1 MKFGTIKSKIDTI
14 LVESYGKDSFKKNIS
29 TFKQVVLSNKK
40 LNKLF
45 FIYDNLTTN
54 KGLSESV
61 AKEYL
66 QESIDYS
73 KTIKLSNK
81 DIQPLNEWLKNV
93 VCENKYVDV
102 DNVLFPDLLKLES
115 KIQSKNNIVE
125 TLKSKKEII
134 ESKVKLPL
142 SSMVIIANNTVK
154 SYLDN
159 LDESVKGDV
168 LEILNAKDEDL
179 ISIFEDTKSK
189 TLNKLD
195 TLNENLDET
204 TSLKLQ
210 ETIDRVKSEDF
221 SKKNYV
227 KLLSLYE
234 SL

>member
-1 MKFGTIKSKIDTI
+1 
-14 LVESYGKDSFKKNIS
+14 
-29 TFKQVVLSNKK
+29 
-40 LNKLF
+40 
-45 FIYDNLTTN
+45 
-54 KGLSESV
+54 
-61 AKEYL
+61 
-66 QESIDYS
+66 
-73 KTIKLSNK
+73 
-81 DIQPLNEWLKNV
+81 
-93 VCENKYVDV
+93 
-102 DNVLFPDLLKLES
+102 
-115 KIQSKNNIVE
+115 
-125 TLKSKKEII
+125 
-134 ESKVKLPL
+134 
-142 SSMVIIANNTVK
+142 MVIIANNTVK